1 MYILLTETFAM
12 SHFMS
17 CMERR
22 QLLTSGLYAVIAVE
36 EEMPFSATEGTYLS
50 KQHLSNQRTA
60 SQTLDLRGLLV
71 IASTPPSNLNYSDFK
86 REVNRRSHIKPF
98 RIPYHR
104 SIAIKVPV
112 FAGFAYDSVVILAKA
127 FHKVLQNGGNVNSG
141 KQVIEAMKNL
151 SFKSDV
157 ASNL

>member
-12 SHFMS
+12 SMFMS
-17 CMERR
+17 AMERGR
-22 QLLTSGLYAVIAVE
+22 RRLLSSGLYAVIAVE

-50 KQHLSNQRTA
+50 KQHLTQRTA

-127 FHKVLQNGGNVNSG
+127 FHKVLQNGGDVNSG

-151 SFKSDV
+151 SFKSNWD
-157 ASNL
+157 L